1 MEEDISTDLTVLQGC
16 LDEVLDKI
24 ENDKQVL
31 KQFQAFQLRLLTLHN
46 LSEIL
51 EHILTDLIV
60 FFSLDDISLSLVDEG
75 SKIAQY
81 LNESDY
87 KNSNNVILLED
98 KLILS
103 NELANGEYI
112 GAYEHN
118 KHQVFFPSR
127 DHQPKEI
134 AIFPLRCR
142 GEFFGSLNLAS
153 NKKHRFVHS
162 TVMEFTP
169 TALAL
174 ITLSLENCFIFSEI
188 KKAELQKTLA
198 ASNNRQ
204 YLELRLTEELER
216 NQRSV
221 ECISCLILE
230 IKIQKSR
237 KVAHVEKLETYVMK
251 IISEVIKQQLRVSD
265 VFSYYEGK
273 KFAALLVNVSKTVV
287 LQVEKR
293 IETVLAEQHLK
304 FSGQMISVSATF
316 GYASENIKAQK
327 NQNHSEMALELIK
340 RADEDLMTTVT
351 ALKTLPV
358 IKSSLKAKRV

>member
-16 LDEVLDKI
+16 LDEVLDKV
-24 ENDKQVL
+24 ENDKQIL
-31 KQFQAFQLRLLTLHN
+31 KQFQAFQLRLLGLHN

-60 FFSLDDISLSLVDEG
+60 FFSLDDISLSLVDDNA
-75 SKIAQY
+75 KIAQH
-81 LNESDY
+81 LNESEY

-112 GAYEHN
+112 GTYEHN

-127 DHQPKEI
+127 DNKPKEV

-162 TVMEFTP
+162 TVMEL
-169 TALAL
+169 TATTVAL
-174 ITLSLENCFIFSEI
+174 ITLSLENCFNFSEI
-188 KKAELQKTLA
+188 KKTELQKTLA

-237 KVAHVEKLETYVMK
+237 KVAHVEKLEAYVMK
-251 IISEVIKQQLRVSD
+251 TVSKVIKQQLRVSD

-273 KFAALLVNVSKTVV
+273 KFATLLVNVSKTVV

-293 IETVLAEQHLK
+293 IEKALAEQHLK
-304 FSGQMISVSATF
+304 FSGQTISVSATF
-316 GYASENIKAQK
+316 GYASETIKAQE
-327 NQNHSEMALELIK
+327 NANHQAMALKLISS
-340 RADEDLMTTVT
+340 ADENLMMTVT

-358 IKSSLKAKRV
+358 IKSSLKTTRV